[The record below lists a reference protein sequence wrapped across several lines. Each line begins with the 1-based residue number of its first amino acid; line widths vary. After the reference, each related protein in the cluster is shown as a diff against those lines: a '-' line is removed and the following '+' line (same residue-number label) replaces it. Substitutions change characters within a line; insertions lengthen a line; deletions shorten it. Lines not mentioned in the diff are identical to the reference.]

1 MMNSIANAFYWAIL
15 NWTGNGLFVD
25 FFRVLTVVLV
35 GQMIA
40 CFSGHAPAFRH
51 CVWRVVF
58 VAILVIVPAR
68 FILPPLGFELKAA
81 IESTSRSTRSFLN
94 SDLTA
99 RADRTISSAM
109 FDASTRQDKSGVE
122 SVDQNSVQYAASLQG
137 SQDSINVA
145 GKERFQRALDWS
157 GEASNNLIIFL
168 PVMVLLVSVW
178 LLMKWISG
186 FLWLSIV
193 SKSAYALDPE
203 LQALVRNISGRLGIR
218 HGVSVRLSRH
228 VGVPLAWGCFRP
240 EVLLPIDFAGWSDEC
255 QESVLAHELSHI
267 ARNDS
272 RWDALSYFAL
282 VLFWFN
288 PAVHFARR
296 QWIRSREESTDWAAI
311 QSGCDAQSYASHL
324 LEVVSAYSSRT
335 RSVATVSMSRYS
347 GLERR
352 IQLIMSHD
360 RLKGPV
366 RRYWIGVIT
375 VLTVA
380 IATVQVSSQVPR
392 DVTVVEEETDGVIIE
407 VINPPLPYARF
418 SEAIQNRPILRKHLH
433 GIKRSFQ
440 GSVYYQGNPVQDA
453 TVVLRDLKRGAMNS
467 GDQALFVDLIERTK
481 TDEGGNFVFR
491 EIKCPPLGIN
501 QSDRA
506 EWVVVAS
513 LPDGKMGWANISG
526 RETWAEITDPLK
538 ISLLETAALSGR
550 YVSPDGEPIAR
561 AEVRLLGMV
570 ESSMDKSE
578 FHPQANLMD
587 NKIMNLANGSL
598 CLATFTDE
606 MGRFHFPEFIQGFE
620 ATLAFEHPDWPP
632 IVHQS
637 ARQEQVLVATPGL
650 TVSGTVKTED
660 GVPIENAV
668 VTELWPIRSTRT
680 DSSGKYQFRI
690 RSDYFNSLPTDTIGG
705 SKSLRLQIGLHPKF
719 ESIEILIG
727 QSQIERGE
735 LSQTVLRPLY
745 KVTGQLLEADGTN
758 LGSKHIVVAKIQ
770 DETPGTV
777 LKDNLQSVL
786 SDAEGKFSL
795 HLLPNRYRIVDT
807 GPTASS
813 QLFLGIAAFVI
824 PDDESK
830 WKEIARDVI
839 VVDRK
844 IELTPVRT
852 METTSKTKVKVE
864 VSEEDGK
871 PASGVQITL
880 YDYEQSQV
888 FNGSIPA
895 QAVPSPIGGPFYSDI
910 HGQVTIQTD
919 KQVSLNAFI
928 EAVQNSGQIFKRGSV
943 RLIEADESTMV
954 AIQLERMAKVS
965 GRILVNGAPATEA
978 HLALHSMP
986 KLTTSPQ
993 GVLSYSSEVAA
1004 VLSGRFGKLNRDGIY
1019 EFIVPPSE
1027 GYQVFPEM
1035 VNGVTLSKSRSHGAS
1050 KIVEYVYSIPD
1061 LEFATGESEISGI
1074 LLDSNDEPLNDYQ
1087 VFVVEKG
1094 SNPPPASWLHSDR
1107 ASCVTNEHG
1116 RFTMNGIPSGLFELW
1131 AHHSSEP
1138 LYSNQSVKLGG
1149 SISPGTEDLKLWIG
1163 K

>member
-1 MMNSIANAFYWAIL
+1 MNSIANAFCWAIL
-15 NWTGNGLFVD
+15 DWTGNGLVVD
-25 FFRVLTVVLV
+25 FFRILTVVLV

-68 FILPPLGFELKAA
+68 FILPPLGFELTAA
-81 IESTSRSTRSFLN
+81 IESTSRSTGNFLN
-94 SDLTA
+94 SDLAA
-99 RADRTISSAM
+99 RSDRTVSSTM
-109 FDASTRQDKSGVE
+109 FDASTRQDKSDVE
-122 SVDQNSVQYAASLQG
+122 SVDQNSVQYAGSLQG

-157 GEASNNLIIFL
+157 GEASKNLIVFL
-168 PVMVLLVSVW
+168 PLMIFLVSVW

-186 FLWLSIV
+186 FVWLSIV
-193 SKSAYALDPE
+193 SKSAYALDPR
-203 LQALVRNISGRLGIR
+203 LQARVRNISGRLGIR
-218 HGVSVRLSRH
+218 RGVSVRLSRH
-228 VGVPLAWGCFRP
+228 VCVPLAWGCFRP
-240 EVLLPIDFAGWSDEC
+240 EVLLPIDFAGWSDKC
-255 QESVLAHELSHI
+255 QESVLAHELSHV
-267 ARNDS
+267 ARNDT

-282 VLFWFN
+282 ALFWFN

-324 LEVVSAYSSRT
+324 LDVVSAYSSRT

-366 RRYWIGVIT
+366 RRYWIGGIT

-392 DVTVVEEETDGVIIE
+392 DVPVVEEETDGVIME

-418 SEAIQNRPILRKHLH
+418 SEAIQNRPLLRKHLH

-467 GDQALFVDLIERTK
+467 GDQALVVDLIERTK
-481 TDEGGNFVFR
+481 TDEGGNFVFG

-538 ISLLETAALSGR
+538 ISLLETAPLSGR

-570 ESSMDKSE
+570 ESSMDKPE
-578 FHPQANLMD
+578 FHLQANLMD
-587 NKIMNLANGSL
+587 NKIMTLANGSL
-598 CLATFTDE
+598 CLATFTDD

-632 IVHQS
+632 VVHQS
-637 ARQEQVLVATPGL
+637 TGQEQVLVAAPGL
-650 TVSGTVKTED
+650 TVSGTVMTED
-660 GVPIENAV
+660 GDPIENAV
-668 VTELWPIRSTRT
+668 VTELWPIRSART

-690 RSDYFNSLPTDTIGG
+690 RSDYFNTLPTDTIGG

-735 LSQTVLRPLY
+735 LSQTILRPLY
-745 KVTGQLLEADGTN
+745 EVTGQLLEADGTK
-758 LGSKHIVVAKIQ
+758 LRSKHFVVAQIQ
-770 DETPGTV
+770 DEPSGTI
-777 LKDNLQSVL
+777 LKNKPQLVFT
-786 SDAEGKFSL
+786 DAEGKFRL
-795 HLLPNRYRIVDT
+795 HLLRNRYRIFDV
-807 GPTASS
+807 GPIALS
-813 QLFLGIAAFVI
+813 QLNLGISAFAF

-830 WKEIARDVI
+830 LKEIARDVI
-839 VVDRK
+839 VMDHQ

-852 METTSKTKVKVE
+852 TETTTKTKVTVE
-864 VSEEDGK
+864 VSDEDGK
-871 PASGVQITL
+871 PSSGVQVTL
-880 YDYEQSQV
+880 YDYEESQV
-888 FNGSIPA
+888 FNGSIHS
-895 QAVPSPIGGPFYSDI
+895 QAVPCPLEGPFYSNI
-910 HGQVTIQTD
+910 HGHVTIQTD
-919 KQVSLNAFI
+919 KQVSSNALI
-928 EAVQNSGQIFKRGSV
+928 EAVQNSGQIFKRGSA
-943 RLIEADESTMV
+943 RLIEAGESTMV
-954 AIQLERMAKVS
+954 AIQLKRMAKVS

-978 HLALHSMP
+978 HLALHLMP

-1004 VLSGRFGKLNRDGIY
+1004 VLSGRFGKLKRDGVY

-1027 GYQVFPEM
+1027 GYQIFPEM
-1035 VNGVTLSKSRSHGAS
+1035 VNGVTLSNSRSHGAS
-1050 KIVEYVYSIPD
+1050 KIVEYLYSIPD
-1061 LEFATGESEISGI
+1061 LEFATGESEIRGI
-1074 LLDSNDEPLNDYQ
+1074 LLDSTDEPLKDYR

-1094 SNPPPASWLHSDR
+1094 SNPPPASWLHPDR

-1116 RFTMNGIPSGLFELW
+1116 RFSMNGIPSGLFELW

-1149 SISPGTEDLKLWIG
+1149 SICPGTEDLKLWIG